1 MNNHD
6 AMYHFI
12 PPGQE
17 DLQRFINSAANQSVR
32 PYNTNEE
39 YLYAMKEDLAEW
51 FKVCFIYHEWI
62 NE

>member
-1 MNNHD
+1 M
-6 AMYHFI
+6 AIPEGMVHFI

-17 DLQRFINSAANQSVR
+17 ELHNFISSAANQSVR

-51 FKVCFIYHEWI
+51 LKVYY
-62 NE
+62 